1 MPSFTHASSVKARFP
16 ASGARGA
23 ASFARH
29 QSRSR
34 KDFLSGRAGWMVS
47 YMPHVVGRPHHH
59 HIIIH
64 ILVSHAGPRG
74 RDNLRGRP
82 RTGQKPAFLD
92 LITDDDKEVGD

>member
-1 MPSFTHASSVKARFP
+1 
-16 ASGARGA
+16 
-23 ASFARH
+23 
-29 QSRSR
+29 
-34 KDFLSGRAGWMVS
+34 MVS
-47 YMPHVVGRPHHH
+47 YMPHVGG
-59 HIIIH
+59 HIITIFTH